1 MTGNSETVDADNVK
15 VMPPSHD
22 RILVIMAVL
31 GVLGTVGG
39 IVFHS
44 IGFGIGIL
52 LGVALAFGN
61 YYWLRY
67 SLKKVFAEAAE
78 GEKPR
83 ISAIRYILRYFT
95 LAGVIAI
102 VFAVGILPV
111 VPVILGMGG
120 FGFAVVIDGILRIFQ
135 SAEARTQ

>member
-31 GVLGTVGG
+31 GVLGTIGG

-44 IGFGIGIL
+44 ISFGIGIL

-95 LAGVIAI
+95 LAAVIAI
-102 VFAVGILPV
+102 VFAVGVLPV

-120 FGFAVVIDGILRIFQ
+120 FGFAVVVDGVIRIFQ

>member
-31 GVLGTVGG
+31 GVLGTIGG

-44 IGFGIGIL
+44 ISFGIGIL

-95 LAGVIAI
+95 LAAVIAI
-102 VFAVGILPV
+102 VFAIGILPV

-120 FGFAVVIDGILRIFQ
+120 FGFAVVIDGIIRIFQ

>member
-31 GVLGTVGG
+31 GVLGTIAG

>member
-31 GVLGTVGG
+31 GVLGTIGG

-44 IGFGIGIL
+44 ISFGIGIL

-67 SLKKVFAEAAE
+67 SLKKGFAEAAE

-95 LAGVIAI
+95 LAAVIAI
-102 VFAVGILPV
+102 VFAVGVLPV

-120 FGFAVVIDGILRIFQ
+120 FGFAVVVDGIIRIFQ

>member
-1 MTGNSETVDADNVK
+1 
-15 VMPPSHD
+15 
-22 RILVIMAVL
+22 MAVL

-95 LAGVIAI
+95 LAAVIAI
-102 VFAVGILPV
+102 VFAVGVLPV

-120 FGFAVVIDGILRIFQ
+120 FGFAVVIDGIIRIFQ

>member
-1 MTGNSETVDADNVK
+1 MTGNPETVDADNVK
-15 VMPPSHD
+15 VVPQSHD

-31 GVLGTVGG
+31 GVLGTIAGVA
-39 IVFHS
+39 FHS
-44 IGFGIGIL
+44 VSFGIGVL

-95 LAGVIAI
+95 LAAVIAI
-102 VFAVGILPV
+102 IFAIGILPI

-120 FGFAVVIDGILRIFQ
+120 FGFAVVVEGVIRIFQ
-135 SAEARTQ
+135 GSGNAEA

>member
-15 VMPPSHD
+15 VTPPSHD
-22 RILVIMAVL
+22 RILVIMAAL
-31 GVLGTVGG
+31 GVLGTIAG

-44 IGFGIGIL
+44 ISFGIGIL
-52 LGVALAFGN
+52 VGIALAFGN

-95 LAGVIAI
+95 LAAVIAI
-102 VFAVGILPV
+102 IFAIGILPI

-120 FGFAVVIDGILRIFQ
+120 FGFAVVVDGVIRIFQ
-135 SAEARTQ
+135 SAEAGTQ

>member
-15 VMPPSHD
+15 VTPPSHD
-22 RILVIMAVL
+22 RILVIMAAL
-31 GVLGTVGG
+31 GVLGTIAG
-39 IVFHS
+39 IIFHS
-44 IGFGIGIL
+44 VSFGIGIL
-52 LGVALAFGN
+52 VGIALAFGN

-95 LAGVIAI
+95 LAAVIAI

-120 FGFAVVIDGILRIFQ
+120 FGFAVVVDGVIRIFQ
-135 SAEARTQ
+135 SAEAGTQ

>member
-1 MTGNSETVDADNVK
+1 MTGISETVDADNVK
-15 VMPPSHD
+15 VLPPTHD

-31 GVLGTVGG
+31 GVLGTIAG
-39 IVFHS
+39 IAFHS
-44 IGFGIGIL
+44 ISFGIGIL

-95 LAGVIAI
+95 LAAVIAI

-120 FGFAVVIDGILRIFQ
+120 FGFAVVVEGIIRTFQ
-135 SAEARTQ
+135 SAGART

>member
-95 LAGVIAI
+95 LAAVIAI

-120 FGFAVVIDGILRIFQ
+120 FGFAVVIDGIIRIFQ

>member
-31 GVLGTVGG
+31 GVLGTIAG

-95 LAGVIAI
+95 LAAVIAI

>member
-31 GVLGTVGG
+31 GVLGTIGG

-44 IGFGIGIL
+44 ISFGIGIL

-95 LAGVIAI
+95 LAAVIAI

>member
-31 GVLGTVGG
+31 GVLGTIGG

-44 IGFGIGIL
+44 ISFGIGIL

-95 LAGVIAI
+95 LAAVIAI
-102 VFAVGILPV
+102 VFAVGVLPV

-120 FGFAVVIDGILRIFQ
+120 FGFAVVIDGIIRIFQ

>member
-31 GVLGTVGG
+31 GVLGTIGG

-44 IGFGIGIL
+44 ISFGIGIL

-95 LAGVIAI
+95 LAAVIAI
-102 VFAVGILPV
+102 VFAVGALPV

-120 FGFAVVIDGILRIFQ
+120 FGFAVVVDGIIRIFQ

>member
-31 GVLGTVGG
+31 GVLGTIAG

-44 IGFGIGIL
+44 ISFGIGIL

-95 LAGVIAI
+95 LAAVIAI
-102 VFAVGILPV
+102 VFAIGILPIV
-111 VPVILGMGG
+111 AVILGMGG
-120 FGFAVVIDGILRIFQ
+120 FGFAVVVDGIIRIFQ
-135 SAEARTQ
+135 SAEPHKQ

>member
-31 GVLGTVGG
+31 GVLGTIGG

-44 IGFGIGIL
+44 ISFGIGIL

-95 LAGVIAI
+95 LAAVIAI
-102 VFAVGILPV
+102 VFAVGVLPV

-120 FGFAVVIDGILRIFQ
+120 FGFAVVVDGIIRIFQ

>member
-31 GVLGTVGG
+31 GVLGTIGG

-44 IGFGIGIL
+44 ISFGIGIL

-95 LAGVIAI
+95 LAAVIAI
-102 VFAVGILPV
+102 VFAVGVLPV